1 MVLLALVLLLAETI
15 VDPLGIAMV
24 VPNAGGLAFFGSR
37 LFAGSRLPSTMIVM
51 EAGSAIPG
59 PVPNDSGSSH
69 SPTWAGIQAG

>member
-1 MVLLALVLLLAETI
+1 
-15 VDPLGIAMV
+15 
-24 VPNAGGLAFFGSR
+24 
-37 LFAGSRLPSTMIVM
+37 LPSTMIVM